1 MTPAAP
7 VKRAMAWGLLR
18 SGALRVHRSQFE
30 NGRAIVLL
38 YHRVNDEGDPFFPA
52 LPRSVFAAQLDY
64 LASRYRVEPLDDVV
78 AWLAD
83 GAEGPP
89 RVAVTIDDGYPD
101 TLEVVLPE
109 LERRGLPATLFLATA
124 PPETGEPLWTD
135 RTRWILKYATAPT
148 LEMPA
153 LGLWQSPL
161 EAPVARLALLKRL
174 LPLLKALTPP
184 EIDHAVNALE
194 AALAPQGPP
203 LRVLGWAD
211 VRRLAAGSISIAG
224 HTHRHYMLSRLDDR
238 TQEAEISTN
247 LRLIAEHTG
256 TRASGFAY
264 PNGEPPDYDERAIAV
279 LRRLGLRYAFTC
291 RHALARP
298 RQDPFQLPRLYTS
311 ERSLALF
318 ATRLAGLGKEEPWE
332 AEVS

>member
-7 VKRAMAWGLLR
+7 LKRAMAWGLLR

-52 LPRSVFAAQLDY
+52 LPRSIFAAQLDY

-161 EAPVARLALLKRL
+161 DAPVARLALLKRL
-174 LPLLKALTPP
+174 LRLLKALTPL

-203 LRVLGWAD
+203 LRVLDWER
-211 VRRLAAGSISIAG
+211 VRRLAAGPIVMGG
-224 HTHRHYMLSRLDDR
+224 HSHRHYMLSRLDDR
-238 TQEAEISTN
+238 ALEEEVSTG
-247 LRLIAEHTG
+247 LRLIEERTG
-256 TRASGFAY
+256 ARPRCFAY

-311 ERSLALF
+311 EWSLALF